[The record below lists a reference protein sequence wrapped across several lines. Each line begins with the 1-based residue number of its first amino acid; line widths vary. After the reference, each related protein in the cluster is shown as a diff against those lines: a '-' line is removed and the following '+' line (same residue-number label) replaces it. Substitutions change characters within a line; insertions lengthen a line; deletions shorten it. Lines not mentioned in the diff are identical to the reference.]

1 MKPITNFANLGPSV
15 LVRQSVKSEE
25 AEPPKIKPIPRQ
37 LAKAIGESENHV
49 KRWRA
54 ANPELYRQR
63 QRGYMR
69 AYRRRQK
76 EMQAARRRQKE
87 NT

>member
-1 MKPITNFANLGPSV
+1 MKPITKFADVGPSG
-15 LVRQSVKSEE
+15 LTRQSIKPEE
-25 AEPPKIKPIPRQ
+25 AAPPPQIKPRK
-37 LAKAIGESENHV
+37 LEDHV

-54 ANPELYRQR
+54 ANPELYRKR

-76 EMQAARRRQKE
+76 EMQAARRRNK
-87 NT
+87 